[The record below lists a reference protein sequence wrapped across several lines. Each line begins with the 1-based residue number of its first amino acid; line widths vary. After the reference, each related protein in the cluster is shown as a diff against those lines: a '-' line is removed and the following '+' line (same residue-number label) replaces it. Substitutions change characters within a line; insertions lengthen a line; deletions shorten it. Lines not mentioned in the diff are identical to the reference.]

1 MKFTVEKNI
10 RILDELVTYYNK
22 IGNTDVHIDMKE
34 DDDKHY
40 LSISGEV
47 KNLSEDELLNLKVL
61 LSTPRQ
67 HEIEEYYWQ
76 LGGEISFDCELTLVG
91 MMIDEA
97 TISYRD
103 NILSIN
109 LMRID

>member
-1 MKFTVEKNI
+1 MKFTIEKNI

-61 LSTPRQ
+61 LSAPRQ

-97 TISYRD
+97 TISYKD

>member
-1 MKFTVEKNI
+1 MKFTIEKNI

-22 IGNTDVHIDMKE
+22 IGNKDVHIDMKQDE
-34 DDDKHY
+34 EKHY
-40 LSISGEV
+40 LFISGEV
-47 KNLSEDELLNLKVL
+47 KDLSEDELLNLKVL

-97 TISYRD
+97 TISYKD
-103 NILSIN
+103 NILSIS

>member
-1 MKFTVEKNI
+1 MKFTIEKNI

-22 IGNTDVHIDMKE
+22 LGNTNVHIDMKE
-34 DDDKHY
+34 EDSKHY
-40 LSISGEV
+40 FLISGVVE
-47 KNLSEDELLNLKVL
+47 NISEDELLNLKVL

-97 TISYRD
+97 QISYKE
-103 NILSIN
+103 NILTIKV
-109 LMRID
+109 MRRD

>member
-1 MKFTVEKNI
+1 MKFTIEKNI

-22 IGNTDVHIDMKE
+22 MGNTNVHIDMKQE
-34 DDDKHY
+34 DDKHY
-40 LSISGEV
+40 LFISGEIR
-47 KNLSEDELLNLKVL
+47 NITEDELINLKVL

-97 TISYRD
+97 KVSHEN
-103 NILSIN
+103 NILSIS